1 MDMNRQEFLTGL
13 SQLLADIPEAER
25 QEALDYYNSYF
36 DDAGPENEAMV
47 IQELGG
53 TPDKAAASIK
63 AELRSGK
70 TSRRNYGE
78 YTEQGYRDT
87 RIPNTDQMPQPVP
100 RPEKENSRKFQSDN
114 SRMTKIIL
122 IALILIVTSSIWLGI
137 IGGLFGAVFGLL
149 GGLLSLIAG
158 LGGAVFSMI
167 VGGIALTFTGLVKC
181 AANPPVGLLTSGL
194 GMILLA
200 VGILLLILIVW
211 LLKNLVPKLV
221 RWLRDGFWK
230 LLDWCK
236 TKWEFFKGKE

>member
-1 MDMNRQEFLTGL
+1 MDMNRQEFLAGL
-13 SQLLADIPEAER
+13 SQLLSDIPEAER

-36 DDAGPENEAMV
+36 DDAGPENEAKV

-70 TSRRNYGE
+70 TGRQNYGE

-87 RIPNTDQMPQPVP
+87 RIPKTEQMPQPVP
-100 RPEKENSRKFQSDN
+100 QSEKESQRRFQSDN

-122 IALILIVTSSIWLGI
+122 IALILIVTSGVWLGI
-137 IGGLFGAVFGLL
+137 LGGLIGGIFGLL
-149 GGLLSLIAG
+149 GGLLSLVGG
-158 LGGAVFSMI
+158 LAAAVFSMI
-167 VGGIALTFTGLVKC
+167 VGGIALIFTGLFKC
-181 AANPPVGLLTSGL
+181 MANPALGLLTSGL

-200 VGILLLILIVW
+200 LGILLLILLVW
-211 LLKNLVPKLV
+211 LIKKLVPKLV
-221 RWLRDGFWK
+221 RWLRDVFWK

-236 TKWEFFKGKE
+236 TKWELFKGKE

>member
-100 RPEKENSRKFQSDN
+100 RPEKENR
-114 SRMTKIIL
+114 RMTKIIL
-122 IALILIVTSSIWLGI
+122 IALILIVTSGIWLGI

-181 AANPPVGLLTSGL
+181 ATNPPVGLLTSGL

-211 LLKNLVPKLV
+211 LLKNLAPKLI